1 MSVTQKWLAAILTLM
16 LFSYLWKENPVY
28 RLAEHVMVGL
38 AAAHGMVMNWDNYLK
53 PTITDTIPK
62 QGQYHLIVPAVLGL
76 LIYTRYS
83 KHHQWVARIPMSFW
97 VGYGV
102 GYTLAFVPRT
112 FLLQVIDSFIALDSF
127 DNVLFF
133 ICLAA
138 TIVYFMFTIKK
149 EGTTIG
155 FVSTVGRYAIMIG
168 LGASFGNTVQG
179 RISLFLGR
187 LQFLLGEWLGL
198 VKIG

>member
-1 MSVTQKWLAAILTLM
+1 MSVTQNWLAAILTLM
-16 LFSYLWKENPVY
+16 LFSYLWKENAVY
-28 RLAEHVMVGL
+28 RLAEHLMVGL
-38 AAAHGMVMNWDNYLK
+38 AAAHGMVMSWDNYLK

-62 QGQYHLIVPAVLGL
+62 QGEYHLIIPAILGI
-76 LIYTRYS
+76 LIYARYS
-83 KHHQWVARIPMSFW
+83 KQYQWVARIPMSFW

-133 ICLAA
+133 ILLAA
-138 TIVYFMFTIKK
+138 TIVYFMFTVRK
-149 EGTTIG
+149 EGTATGI
-155 FVSTVGRYAIMIG
+155 VSTVGRYAIMIG

-187 LQFLLGEWLGL
+187 LQFLLGDWLGL
-198 VKIG
+198 IKIG